1 MGKPTGFMEYA
12 REAVGDISP
21 QERLTNFDE
30 FHTELSAAQRMR
42 QGARCMDCGVPFC
55 TSGFGCPLSNL
66 MPEWNDF
73 IYQGRFDEAFFR
85 LRETNNFPEFTG
97 RVCPAICE
105 SACVLGIHEDPVT
118 IRNNECFIANNAYLA
133 GYLAVR
139 PPKKR
144 TGKKVAVIGSGP
156 SGLAAADQLNQAGH
170 TVTVFERADR
180 PGGLLMYGIP
190 NMKLDKTVVT
200 ERIAVMEAEGV
211 RFHLNAW
218 VGKNIDPQKILAEF
232 DAVILAVGSTT
243 PRDMNAP
250 GRGLQGVHF
259 ALDFLKGNT
268 HRLLDGE
275 DAASPYISA
284 AGKNV
289 IVIGGGDTGND
300 CLGTALRHGCASLK
314 NFEVLPQP
322 PPGRTEDT
330 PWPYFPRIL
339 KVDYGHEEAIYR
351 FGSDPR
357 EYCISTKEFTGDA
370 EGNLSGLKTVRV
382 SWTKDS
388 SGRFVMNEVPGS
400 EETWKADLVLLAL
413 GFLGPEPQTLEA
425 FNLAKDTRGNI
436 SAEYG
441 VFKTTREKVF
451 AAGDSRRGQSLVV
464 WAIHEGR
471 KAARAVD
478 SFLMGKTFLP

>member
-1 MGKPTGFMEYA
+1 
-12 REAVGDISP
+12 
-21 QERLTNFDE
+21 
-30 FHTELSAAQRMR
+30 
-42 QGARCMDCGVPFC
+42 
-55 TSGFGCPLSNL
+55 
-66 MPEWNDF
+66 
-73 IYQGRFDEAFFR
+73 
-85 LRETNNFPEFTG
+85 
-97 RVCPAICE
+97 
-105 SACVLGIHEDPVT
+105 
-118 IRNNECFIANNAYLA
+118 
-133 GYLAVR
+133 VR

-190 NMKLDKTVVT
+190 NMKLDKSVVT
-200 ERIAVMEAEGV
+200 GRIAVMEAEGV

-218 VGKNIDPQKILAEF
+218 AGRNIDPEKILAEF
-232 DAVILAVGSTT
+232 DAVVLAVGSTK

-250 GRGLQGVHF
+250 GRGLTGVHF

-268 HRLLDGE
+268 RRLLDG
-275 DAASPYISA
+275 DTPADPCIGA

-300 CLGTALRHGCASLK
+300 CLGTALRQGCASLK
-314 NFEVLPQP
+314 NFEVLPEP
-322 PPGRTEDT
+322 PKGRTEDT

-357 EYCISTKEFTGDA
+357 EYCISTKEFSGDGQ
-370 EGNLSGLKTVRV
+370 GNLTGLKTVRV
-382 SWTKDS
+382 TWTKDA
-388 SGRFVMNEVPGS
+388 SGRFVMSEVPGS
-400 EETWKADLVLLAL
+400 EETWKADLVFLAL
-413 GFLGPEPQTLEA
+413 GFLGPEPETLEA
-425 FNLAKDTRGNI
+425 FGLEKDGRGNI
-436 SAEYG
+436 SAGYG
-441 VFKTTREKVF
+441 VFKTSREKVF

-471 KAARAVD
+471 CTAREVD
-478 SFLMGKTFLP
+478 RFLMGKTFLP

>member
-1 MGKPTGFMEYA
+1 MEYA
-12 REAVGDISP
+12 RQLVGDLP
-21 QERLTNFDE
+21 PEERLKNFNE
-30 FHTELSAAQRMR
+30 FHMELSAEERIK

-55 TSGFGCPLSNL
+55 TSSFGCPLSNF

-73 IYQGRFDEAFFR
+73 IYQGRFDEAFRR

-97 RVCPAICE
+97 RVCPALCE

-118 IRNNECFIANNAYLA
+118 IRNNECFIADTAYTN
-133 GYLAVR
+133 GYMAVR

-170 TVTVFERADR
+170 LVAVFERADR

-190 NMKLDKTVVT
+190 NMKLNKAVVT
-200 ERIAVMEAEGV
+200 ERIALMEAEGIQ
-211 RFHLNAW
+211 FHLNSW
-218 VGKNIDPQKILAEF
+218 VGKNIDPRKILAEF
-232 DAVILAVGSTT
+232 DAVVLAVGSTQ
-243 PRDMNAP
+243 PRDMSVP
-250 GRGLQGVHF
+250 GRELKGVHF
-259 ALDFLKGNT
+259 ALEFLKGNT

-275 DAASPYISA
+275 GAATPYISA
-284 AGKNV
+284 EGKNV

-314 NFEVLPQP
+314 NFEVLPEP
-322 PPGRTEDT
+322 PKGRTDDT

-339 KVDYGHEEAIYR
+339 KVDYGHEEAIHR

-357 EYCISTKEFTGDA
+357 EYCISTKEFTGDGK
-370 EGNLSGLKTVRV
+370 GNLAGLKTVRV
-382 SWTKDS
+382 TWAKDS

-400 EETWKADLVLLAL
+400 EETWKADLVFLAL
-413 GFLGPEPQTLEA
+413 GFLGPEQELLEA
-425 FNLAKDTRGNI
+425 FGVEKDGRSNI
-436 SAEYG
+436 KADYG
-441 VFKTTREKVF
+441 VFKTSRDKIF

-471 KAARAVD
+471 KTARAVD
-478 SFLMGKTFLP
+478 EFLMGRSLLP

>member
-1 MGKPTGFMEYA
+1 MEYA
-12 REAVGDISP
+12 RKIVGDIPP
-21 QERLTNFDE
+21 QERLTNFNE
-30 FHTELSAAQRMR
+30 FHTELSVEQRVS

-55 TSGFGCPLSNL
+55 TSSFGCPLSNL

-73 IYQGRFDEAFFR
+73 IYQGRFDEAFLR

-118 IRNNECFIANNAYLA
+118 IRNNECFIADNAYIA
-133 GYLAVR
+133 GFLSVR

-170 TVTVFERADR
+170 AVTVFERADR

-190 NMKLDKTVVT
+190 NMKLDKAVVT

-211 RFHLNAW
+211 KFHLNAW
-218 VGKNIDPQKILAEF
+218 VGKTLDPKKILAEF
-232 DAVILAVGSTT
+232 DALVLAVGSTK
-243 PRDMNAP
+243 PRDMNVP
-250 GRGLQGVHF
+250 GRELAGVHF

-268 HRLLDGE
+268 RRLLDGE
-275 DAASPYISA
+275 EAASPYIDA

-300 CLGTALRHGCASLK
+300 CLGTALRQGCASLK
-314 NFEVLPQP
+314 NFEVLPEP
-322 PPGRTEDT
+322 PKGRTEDT

-357 EYCISTKEFTGDA
+357 EYCISTKEFTGDGK
-370 EGNLSGLKTVRV
+370 GNLSGLKTVRV
-382 SWTKDS
+382 NWTKDS

-413 GFLGPEPQTLEA
+413 GFLGPEPETLQA
-425 FNLAKDTRGNI
+425 FGLERDARSNI
-436 SAEYG
+436 KADYG
-441 VFKTTREKVF
+441 VFKTSHGKIF
-451 AAGDSRRGQSLVV
+451 AAGDGRRGQSLVV

-478 SFLMGKTFLP
+478 AFLMGRTFLP